1 MSFLWLIGY
10 IYLINFLIIFE
21 ILSKKNQIHAVQYCH
36 LFFIN
41 HPHKIISHHAVFML
55 RYKWYK

>member
-21 ILSKKNQIHAVQYCH
+21 ILSKKIKSI
-36 LFFIN
+36 LFN
-41 HPHKIISHHAVFML
+41 IIIDFSSITP
-55 RYKWYK
+55 